1 MAKIPAT
8 KASRIAVGSNRYK
21 LEPAVSRTH
30 YGEHRM
36 TGGGQPYAFSAK
48 RADDAWLVV
57 SEWNGK
63 KHGLVQ
69 KWNDGEWTFS
79 KIESQMQ
86 TPNWLRAQ
94 FRDTPAL
101 IYNLSSR
108 LYSGKTPEEAIAH
121 ALGHSAVSAASHSTK
136 KVSHA
141 RKNATKI
148 QVGDLVRYKSG
159 YGGDTYVVV
168 SIDGDRA
175 KIRSVEGYKGV
186 GSTTDLVDL
195 WKYR

>member
-1 MAKIPAT
+1 MAKKISAT
-8 KASRIAVGSNRYK
+8 KVSRIAVGSNHYK

-36 TGGGQPYAFSAK
+36 TGGGQPYTFSAK

-57 SEWNGK
+57 SEWSGK
-63 KHGLVQ
+63 KHGLLQ
-69 KWNDGEWTFS
+69 QWSDGEWTFS
-79 KIESQMQ
+79 KIESQVQ
-86 TPNWLRAQ
+86 TPSWLRAKY
-94 FRDTPAL
+94 RDTPAT

-108 LYSGKTPEEAIAH
+108 LYSGKTPEEAIAR
-121 ALGHSAVSAASHSTK
+121 ALGHSAPSSASHSTK
-136 KVSHA
+136 KASST
-141 RKNATKI
+141 RKNGTKI

-159 YGGDTYVVV
+159 YGDTYVVV
-168 SIDGDRA
+168 TIEGDRA

-186 GSTTDLVDL
+186 GATTDLADL